1 MQDIQRNGGTAGF
14 IAAACLALLFILFI
28 SSGMDMQ
35 AMMDPGK
42 ALPAMG
48 QKSGLFAAI
57 GVLGLLAAGFGIV
70 FTFGIWSRLREK
82 SPTRA
87 VASLG
92 FAFVG
97 LMSHA
102 TASGLLWQGGALLGA
117 LYGKDQ
123 AMAGAAWAAVGAV
136 NQGLMATANA
146 FTGSAVLVAGWAI
159 VDTKVMNAT
168 LGWVA
173 VAAGI
178 LQILQ
183 LFSSSMPL
191 LGLGLLGA
199 IIWLAWGG
207 SQLRSSP
214 A

>member
-1 MQDIQRNGGTAGF
+1 MDDIQRNGGTAGF
-14 IAAACLALLFILFI
+14 IAAACLALLFILFV

-48 QKSGLFAAI
+48 QKSGLFATI
-57 GVLGLLAAGFGIV
+57 GVLGLLAAGFGII
-70 FTFGIWSRLREK
+70 FTFGIWARLREK

-87 VASLG
+87 VATLG

-97 LMSHA
+97 LTGHA
-102 TASGLLWQGGALLGA
+102 VASGLLWQGGAMLAA
-117 LYGKDQ
+117 LFAKDQ
-123 AMAGAAWAAVGAV
+123 TMAGHAWAALGAV
-136 NQGLMATANA
+136 NLGLMATANA

-173 VAAGI
+173 VIAGI

-183 LFSSSMPL
+183 LFSLSMPL
-191 LGLGLLGA
+191 MGLGLLGA

-207 SQLRSSP
+207 AQLRRSP

>member
-1 MQDIQRNGGTAGF
+1 
-14 IAAACLALLFILFI
+14 
-28 SSGMDMQ
+28 
-35 AMMDPGK
+35 
-42 ALPAMG
+42 MG
-48 QKSGLFAAI
+48 QKSGLFATI

-70 FTFGIWSRLREK
+70 FTFGIWARLREK

-87 VASLG
+87 VATLG

-97 LMSHA
+97 LVCHA
-102 TASGLLWQGGALLGA
+102 AASGLLWQGGALLAA

-123 AMAGAAWAAVGAV
+123 TMAGHAWAAVGAV

-173 VAAGI
+173 VIAGI

-183 LFSSSMPL
+183 LFSSSMAL

-207 SQLRSSP
+207 AQLRSS
-214 A
+214 AA